1 MKMFD
6 PLTTLSRDAS
16 VEAGYFLIRLLRY
29 KNVLTQFNREH
40 IITKGLIE
48 NPSPETMQ
56 AIENLAKEIEAAEG
70 GPIEYLP
77 DSTIEKYVEEV
88 SGIIQKRSIDDVGY
102 NAEKGKE
109 LLQKLRTER
118 PIHS

>member
-1 MKMFD
+1 MFKS
-6 PLTTLSRDAS
+6 LATLSKHAS
-16 VEAGYFLIRLLRY
+16 LEAGYYLIRLLRY

-40 IITKGLIE
+40 IITKGLAQ

-56 AIENLAKEIEAAEG
+56 SIDNLVKEIEAAEG
-70 GPIEYLP
+70 GRIEYLP
-77 DSTIEKYVEEV
+77 DSTIEEYIKQI
-88 SGIIQKRSIDDVGY
+88 SNIIQKRSIENLDY
-102 NAEKGKE
+102 NAEEGKE